1 MKGPRMPNKICCVC
15 ERKVLIQQARW
26 KELDDGPFVCS
37 KNCVFDWIWS
47 RGGMWSHKGMVKVI
61 PERASASWSEK
72 ANRFFRSDY
81 EKYFAEESTRKGFLY
96 EFEEYRFLLAGRVI
110 YTPDFY
116 FPHTSCFVEVKG
128 PWGISAKGKVQK
140 FREEFSHIPLLVV
153 PWLLHEEFY
162 PKENN
167 E

>member
-1 MKGPRMPNKICCVC
+1 MPNKICNVC

-37 KNCVFDWIWS
+37 KDCVFNWIKNS
-47 RGGMWSHKGMVKVI
+47 RGARFSQGATRVT

-81 EKYFAEESTRKGFLY
+81 EKYFAEEAIDRRLFY
-96 EFEEYRFLLAGRVI
+96 DFEKYMFLLAGRVI
-110 YTPDFY
+110 YIPDFY
-116 FPHTSCFVEVKG
+116 FPDYGCFVEIKG
-128 PWGISAKGKVQK
+128 LWGVSAKGKVK
-140 FREEFSHIPLLVV
+140 RFRKEFPRTPLLVV